1 MAESQGLLGFVVD
14 LIFQPGSSMKLVPAI
29 NVSVLCL
36 LVVLLCA
43 AHTKIAMIHLVVLSS
58 LAVGLLLSVNWF
70 YYEFQKAIS
79 RQEQDAPEN
88 STVKEKSEKSD

>member
-1 MAESQGLLGFVVD
+1 MAESQQGLLGVVVD

-58 LAVGLLLSVNWF
+58 LAVGLLISVNWF
-70 YYEFQKAIS
+70 YYEYQKVINR
-79 RQEQDAPEN
+79 RQEQDTPEN
-88 STVKEKSEKSD
+88 STVREKSD